1 MIFQSPKDNLQDHAG
16 PTVHEQRLPVLLLL
30 LVIVM
35 SAAVRSRLL
44 DLPLERDEGEYAY
57 IAQLML
63 NGFLPYIDVYSMK
76 LPGIYAA
83 YVAAIT
89 LFGQTHIG
97 IHICLLLINA
107 ATTVLVFLLGKRL
120 VDAWVGVVAA
130 AGFAFLSLGQFV
142 QGGFANAEHFVILP
156 MVGGLLLLLK
166 SIDEDRI
173 RFLFYSGLLLGTGFL
188 MKQHGIAFLLLGGT
202 YLLITGLTDRY
213 RLALRLAVFSI
224 GVILPYVLVC
234 LIFIWKETF
243 QQFWFW
249 TFEYARAYTS
259 QLPIHFAWKEFLD
272 RFLPIIGSAPLL
284 WGACLVGICFGW
296 IDIQVRKRFNF
307 ILLFLIFSFLA
318 ICPGFYF
325 RPHYF
330 VLILPAI
337 SLLFGIAFK
346 VMVVSLSSNRFQ
358 EIRYRLSLLT
368 LIFLFSI
375 SVYQQREYLFAW
387 STEKICRVTYGGN
400 PFIES
405 LEISAFLREY
415 TNPEDK
421 IVVFGSEPQIY
432 FYSRKAAATGHIYM
446 YPMMEKHPYALD
458 MQKQM
463 IREIEE
469 AKPKFII
476 AVNVYTS
483 WLQRPES
490 HDLLFKWFNSYSENY
505 YVPVGLVEIFPNGS
519 EYQWVKNIDVKPRSK
534 NWAAVLERK
543 T

>member
-1 MIFQSPKDNLQDHAG
+1 MIFQSPKNNLQDHAG
-16 PTVHEQRLPVLLLL
+16 QTVHEQRLPVLLLL

-57 IAQLML
+57 IAQLIL
-63 NGFLPYIDVYSMK
+63 NGFMPYVDAYSMK

-83 YVAAIT
+83 YAAAIS

-97 IHICLLLINA
+97 IHTCLLLINA
-107 ATTVLVFLLGKRL
+107 TTTVLIFLLGKRL
-120 VDAWVGVVAA
+120 VDVWVGVVAA
-130 AGFAFLSLGQFV
+130 AGFAFLSLGQFL
-142 QGGFANAEHFVILP
+142 QGGFANAEHFVLLP

-166 SIDEDRI
+166 SLDEDRI

-188 MKQHGIAFLLLGGT
+188 MKQHGIAFVLLGGT

-213 RLALRLAVFSI
+213 RLALRLSVFSI
-224 GVILPYVLVC
+224 GVILPYLLVC

-259 QLPIHFAWKEFLD
+259 QIPIRFAWKGFVD

-284 WGACLVGICFGW
+284 WSACLAGMCFGW
-296 IDIQVRKRFNF
+296 IDIQVRKRLIF
-307 ILLFLIFSFLA
+307 ILLFVIFSFLA
-318 ICPGFYF
+318 ICPGLYF

-337 SLLFGIAFK
+337 SLLLGIAFK
-346 VMVVSLSSNRFQ
+346 VMVVSLSSTRFQ
-358 EIRYRLSLLT
+358 DIRYRLSLLT
-368 LIFLFSI
+368 LILLFCI
-375 SVYQQREYLFAW
+375 SFYQQREYLFTW

-405 LEISAFLREY
+405 LEISAFIREH

-421 IVVFGSEPQIY
+421 IAVFGSEPQIY

-446 YPMMEKHPYALD
+446 YPMMERHPYALD

-469 AKPKFII
+469 AKPKYIV

-490 HDLLFKWFNSYSENY
+490 HDLIFKWFAVYSKDFYE
-505 YVPVGLVEIFPNGS
+505 PVGLVEIYPDGP
-519 EYQWVKNIDVKPRSK
+519 EYKWGNKIEVKPRSK
-534 NWAAVLERK
+534 HWAAVFERK